1 MIQDYLIMKKL
12 IFLVVLLSF
21 FGSQWLVGQG
31 YYNQE
36 NFGNRSLL
44 LSGNVTGSV
53 DDLGLT
59 YYNPARIALIE
70 NPVFSINAKAYQV
83 NSVTFKNVFGT
94 DDKLSDSEF
103 EGVPSLVAGTF
114 KIEKWAKHHFAYSFI
129 SKQRSNIGFNIS
141 RELDLDKIGD
151 ETEDVDRLVAN
162 LELNNKERDE
172 WFGMSWGMKI
182 RDNFSIGISS
192 FVSVYSFNTNYDL
205 RFSSLD
211 QSQDVSF
218 FNNEIKL
225 GQNSYGM
232 FWKLGLAWK
241 LSKID
246 LGLNVDLPYLEVIK
260 NGKFRYQKFLSGTID
275 GSDQFEYYDLKD
287 LESNRKEPLGIS
299 FGAGLPWGKHK
310 FHVKAD
316 WHGSLSEYDRLVI
329 PDFEDGREG
338 FVFKESLRSVINFG
352 AGAELYINDGLN
364 FYASFST
371 DFSPVETNAN
381 IFDIIYDEDSET
393 DANFDADY
401 LHYGFGVE
409 FKLKKVEL
417 IIGATYS
424 SASGDFADPIDFP
437 LEGIEIP
444 TNDDPS
450 RITYSRW
457 RFIVGLE
464 IPIFGYELEFN

>member
-1 MIQDYLIMKKL
+1 MDISLKILILAMLMAPYL
-12 IFLVVLLSF
+12 VS
-21 FGSQWLVGQG
+21 SQRN
-31 YYNQE
+31 YNQE

-59 YYNPARIALIE
+59 YYNPARIALIKD
-70 NPVFSINAKAYQV
+70 PVFSINAKAYQL
-83 NSVTFKNVFGT
+83 NSINFKNVFGR
-94 DDKLSDSEF
+94 DDKLSNSEF

-129 SKQRSNIGFNIS
+129 SKQRTNIGFNIS

-151 ETEDVDRLVAN
+151 EADDVDRLVGN
-162 LELNNKERDE
+162 LLLNNKERDE
-172 WFGMSWGMKI
+172 WFGLTWGMKI

-192 FVSVYSFNTNYDL
+192 FVSVYSFNSNYDL
-205 RFSSLD
+205 RLSSLD

-246 LGLNVDLPYLEVIK
+246 LGLNVDLPYLEVVK
-260 NGKFRYQKFLSGTID
+260 NGKFRYQRFLSGSID
-275 GSDQFEYYDLKD
+275 GSDEFLYYDFKD

-310 FHVKAD
+310 FHLKVD
-316 WHGSLSEYDRLVI
+316 WHGNLSEYDRLVI
-329 PDFEDGREG
+329 PDTEDGRQG
-338 FVFKESLRSVINFG
+338 FAFKESLRSVINFG
-352 AGAELYINDGLN
+352 AGAEIYINDGLN

-371 DFSPVETNAN
+371 DFSPVEANAN
-381 IFDIIYDEDSET
+381 IFDIIDDEDS
-393 DANFDADY
+393 DAGGNFDADY
-401 LHYGFGVE
+401 MHYGFGVE
-409 FKLKKVEL
+409 FKLKKMEL

-437 LEGIEIP
+437 LEGVEIP
-444 TNDDPS
+444 ANDDPS
-450 RITYSRW
+450 RILVSRW
-457 RFIVGLE
+457 RVIVGLE
-464 IPIFGYELEFN
+464 IPIFGYDLEFK